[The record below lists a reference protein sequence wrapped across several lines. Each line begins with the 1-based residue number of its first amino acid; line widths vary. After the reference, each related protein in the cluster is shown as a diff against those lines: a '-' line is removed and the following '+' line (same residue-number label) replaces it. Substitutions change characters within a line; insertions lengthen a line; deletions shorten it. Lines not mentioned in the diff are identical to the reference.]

1 MQVKNIL
8 ENEVL
13 KSNLGNYLKSY
24 QLNENRN
31 IYLKG
36 DFYIDGNIFLPIEK
50 IVTLLH

>member
-24 QLNENRN
+24 QL
-31 IYLKG
+31 
-36 DFYIDGNIFLPIEK
+36 K
-50 IVTLLH
+50 ILLLWLITAQDHQKKEGYKYGEC